1 MEIFIIIALIIV
13 NGIFSMSE
21 MALVSSKKY
30 KLETASKRGF
40 SNAKTALRLAGNP
53 NKFLSTV
60 QIGITLTGILIGI
73 FSGDKLIA
81 DLEKQILHF
90 RISADYVHGIASF
103 LVVFIITFISIV
115 FGELIPKRLGLKFPE
130 KISMFIAK
138 PMYLLSAIAS
148 PFVWLLTVT
157 NNFFLKIFG
166 IYNDQKE
173 TITEEEIKSLI
184 KEGSEGGVIE
194 DKEHDILRNA
204 FDLGNR
210 KVNSI
215 VTHRTKI
222 IALDLLDDCNTV
234 KQKIK
239 NASFSTYPVTEN
251 GNIDQIVGIV
261 KMKDLFDFC
270 DDGFALAD
278 HVNKTIFVSENSFI
292 YPLLQS
298 FQDSKSHIAVVIDEF
313 GNTKGIVTLNDILDD
328 LVGTVTHE
336 MDTEPEII
344 QRSENS
350 WLIDGKCTIY
360 DFKKYFETEVDEE
373 IETQFISVSGLF
385 FNESEGI
392 PKTGDVIRVGNLS
405 LEIVDKDGN
414 RVDKILATKIEETP
428 EDI

>member
-60 QIGITLTGILIGI
+60 QIGITLIGILIGI

-81 DLEKQILHF
+81 DLEKQLLHF

-138 PMYLLSAIAS
+138 PMYWLSAIAS

-222 IALDLLDDCNTV
+222 IALDLQDDCDTV

-392 PKTGDVIRVGNLS
+392 PKTGDVIKVGNLS

-428 EDI
+428 ENI